1 MFPLNNFRKHLTA
14 KLDEI
19 KVFKKFDDASR
30 TFKIIEARPEASDRT
45 NKEALCEIQVKN
57 IPNQD
62 VWIFDNEF
70 GNTILT
76 SDTPNQKQINSQKGA
91 FTSAG
96 KKVEKTIIYFNSNR
110 FYLFMI
116 EMKRTISPRK
126 VQKDVIKKFESS
138 LATLSI
144 FIAASTDFSQLED
157 TTIYPVGICCYNYFK
172 DAQNS
177 HNNAPNRTEGYV
189 RLEYNKGKRM
199 IPLKVEPLTLNSMD
213 IPVFFK
219 ENPNRDPVTESF
231 EIDLQNILEE
241 ILNI

>member
-1 MFPLNNFRKHLTA
+1 MFPLKNFRKNLTD

-19 KVFKKFDDASR
+19 KVFRKFDDVSR
-30 TFKIIEARPEASDRT
+30 TFKIVETKPEAPDRT
-45 NKEALCEIQVKN
+45 GKEALCEVQVKN
-57 IPNQD
+57 IPNQHI
-62 VWIFDNEF
+62 WIFDNEF
-70 GNTILT
+70 GNKILT
-76 SDTPNQKQINSQKGA
+76 SNSSNKKQIESQKGA

-126 VQKDVIKKFESS
+126 MQKDVIKKFESS
-138 LATLSI
+138 LATLSV

-157 TTIYPVGICCYNYFK
+157 TTIYPVGICCYNYFE
-172 DAQNS
+172 DEQNS
-177 HNNAPNRTEGYV
+177 QNNDPNRTEGCV
-189 RLEYNKGKRM
+189 RLEYGKGKRM

-219 ENPNRDPVTESF
+219 ENPNRDPVTDSF